1 MSKIKPQTLKGFRDF
16 LPESMLAREQL
27 MQTARDVYRSFGFAP
42 IDTPALEYTE
52 ILLGKGGDESDKQM
66 FRFTDQGNR
75 DVSMRFDLTVPFA
88 RFAAQHLNELGT
100 PFKRYHLGSV
110 WRAEKPQK
118 GRYREFVQCDF
129 DTIGTTSNAADIET
143 LMVIHELMDRIG
155 CGEFQIRVNNRK
167 VLNGLL
173 QKLELTEQS
182 VSVLRAL
189 DKLPKIGRDAVLAEM
204 EGQSIS
210 SAQAEQVLDFA
221 ELTGTPA
228 ELLTQV
234 EQMVSGKETGE
245 TGIAQLRELF
255 EVATTAGLPASRIN
269 LDLSIAR
276 GLDYYTGTIY
286 ETFLDELPGIGSV
299 CSGGRYDN
307 LAELFTSQPLP
318 GVGASLGLDRLLAAM
333 EELGKLELSSTPSQ
347 ILVTVFDP
355 AWVADSFRIAKK
367 LRENGLSVEVYTDQ
381 KKLGKQFQYADK
393 KGIPL
398 VLIAGEEE
406 RSSGQWQVKDLQSG
420 EQNPVAESDLT
431 SYLTDLLAKND

>member
-1 MSKIKPQTLKGFRDF
+1 
-16 LPESMLAREQL
+16 
-27 MQTARDVYRSFGFAP
+27 
-42 IDTPALEYTE
+42 
-52 ILLGKGGDESDKQM
+52 
-66 FRFTDQGNR
+66 
-75 DVSMRFDLTVPFA
+75 
-88 RFAAQHLNELGT
+88 
-100 PFKRYHLGSV
+100 
-110 WRAEKPQK
+110 
-118 GRYREFVQCDF
+118 
-129 DTIGTTSNAADIET
+129 
-143 LMVIHELMDRIG
+143 MVIHELMDRIG

-245 TGIAQLRELF
+245 TGIAQLRELV

-393 KGIPL
+393 KRDS
-398 VLIAGEEE
+398 AGLN
-406 RSSGQWQVKDLQSG
+406 RR
-420 EQNPVAESDLT
+420 
-431 SYLTDLLAKND
+431 

>member
-1 MSKIKPQTLKGFRDF
+1 VSKIKPQTLKGFRDF

-173 QKLELTEQS
+173 QRLELTEQS

-307 LAELFTSQPLP
+307 LAELFSSQPLP